1 MSKKSTKSPDDL
13 CQSFIDMFFNLSNQ
27 HIITSTSDNKTQSE
41 AESESDIE
49 KRIYK
54 KVTSHKISINH
65 SNKVNNLQS
74 KKMKMKRVLLN

>member
-13 CQSFIDMFFNLSNQ
+13 YQSFIDMFFNLSNQ

-54 KVTSHKISINH
+54 KVISHKISVNH
-65 SNKVNNLQS
+65 INKVNNLKRNKV
-74 KKMKMKRVLLN
+74 KKRKK